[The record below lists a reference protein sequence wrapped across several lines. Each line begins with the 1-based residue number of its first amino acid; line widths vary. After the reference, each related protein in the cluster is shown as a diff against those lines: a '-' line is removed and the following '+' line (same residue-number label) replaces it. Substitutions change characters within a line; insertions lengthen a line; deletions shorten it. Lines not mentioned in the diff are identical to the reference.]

1 MKQENDLVALYWRYW
16 PIFAGVLIG
25 LYIIWV
31 FFTPESFG
39 TGFFPA
45 TLVFTLRAAATYA
58 AVKSLPHILGEGQR
72 RAWRYFSV
80 GLWIWM
86 VSDAIYIIAWGF
98 RGEPWTEPSFAD
110 LLHLAGYLAM
120 VTGCASYPLVQPGRF
135 GRIREALEV
144 SILGISVLSLSW
156 LIYLSPSIA
165 ARIFQVTTLM
175 WLAISPIFDLTL
187 TVLGLRLLLL
197 RDHRHERVAFGLFSL
212 SFFVMFVSD
221 MSRSYGQVLDQI
233 SRPSLAQAGWMATAA
248 LLGLAFQRMTLTDSA
263 DRKNDKSGRSA
274 RWILR
279 FEPLIPVAFTYSVV
293 GYVFFDW
300 WFSGVLDWMALAG
313 TAILIVLLFARQGV
327 IGGQREMS
335 QFAALVNSTADMAFI
350 LDEQGKV
357 RMANPA
363 LVNALGETDEALGKL
378 VLDRY
383 LELEGPTKF
392 SELLKDARESGW
404 SGEAILLRSGGEK
417 SPVLLSLNP
426 VEYIQRGEQLLAGTA
441 HDLTPIRQREDALR
455 QALVEVDQARSA
467 MEQLNAELEDKVEE
481 RTHTLEETVK
491 DLERLNRELKAL
503 DELKSEF
510 VALVSHELR
519 APMTNIRSGIELLL
533 ERQPDLEQA
542 PKQSLTLVQ
551 AEVQR
556 LSRFVETILDLSAL
570 EAGRFPI
577 DLEPVQVEDVFRL
590 ALQRFPEES
599 QGRIDL
605 SLPEN
610 LVMVQADEA
619 GLESIFFHLMD
630 NAFKYASKGSIA
642 IEVEEIESQV
652 EFRVRDPGPGIPL
665 EQRRRIFEMFH
676 RLDARDAREVYGY
689 GLGLPMV
696 QRLLTAMGGKI
707 EVREKSGGTEMVFWL
722 PPANAVEQWQLT
734 QKS

>member
-1 MKQENDLVALYWRYW
+1 MKKENDLITLYWRYW
-16 PIFAGVLIG
+16 PVFASVLVG
-25 LYIIWV
+25 LYVIWV

-39 TGFFPA
+39 SGFFPA
-45 TLVFTLRAAATYA
+45 TLVFSLRAAATYA
-58 AVKSLPHILGEGQR
+58 AVKSLPRIQVEGRR

-86 VSDAIYIIAWGF
+86 ISDATSLIAWGL
-98 RGEPWTEPSFAD
+98 RGDPWAEPSFSN
-110 LLHLAGYLAM
+110 LLQMAGYLAL

-144 SILGISVLSLSW
+144 SILGISVLCLSW
-156 LIYLSPSIA
+156 LIYLSPSID
-165 ARIFQVTTLM
+165 ARIFHVTTLI

-197 RDHRHERVAFGLFSL
+197 RDHRHERFAFGLFSI
-212 SFFVMFVSD
+212 SFAIMFVSD
-221 MSRSYGQVLDQI
+221 MSRSYSQVLDQI
-233 SRPSLAQAGWMATAA
+233 SGPNLTQAGWMAAAA
-248 LLGLAFQRMTLTDSA
+248 LLGLAFQRMTYRSPELKA
-263 DRKNDKSGRSA
+263 DETRGRTA
-274 RWILR
+274 DWIIRL
-279 FEPLIPVAFTYSVV
+279 EPLIPVAFTYTVV

-350 LDEQGKV
+350 LDKDGKV
-357 RMANPA
+357 QMANPA
-363 LVNALGETDEALGKL
+363 LLNAVGAQDDALEKL
-378 VLDRY
+378 ALDRY
-383 LELEGPTKF
+383 LDFGDSIDF
-392 SELLKDARESGW
+392 NDVMKDARSTGW
-404 SGEAILLRSGGEK
+404 SGEVTLLRPGGGK

-426 VEYIQRGEQLLAGTA
+426 VEHVQRGEQPLAGTA
-441 HDLTPIRQREDALR
+441 HDLTPIRNREDELR

-467 MEQLNAELEDKVEE
+467 MAELNAALEVKVEE
-481 RTHTLEETVK
+481 RTLTLEETVK
-491 DLERLNRELKAL
+491 DLERLNRELKEL

-533 ERQPDLEQA
+533 ERHPGIDEA
-542 PKQSLTLVQ
+542 PKQSLSLVQ

-577 DLEPVQVEDVFRL
+577 DLQPVLVKDVLQL
-590 ALQRFPEES
+590 ALQRFPEDNQS
-599 QGRIDL
+599 RVDI
-605 SLPEN
+605 SLPEE
-610 LVMVQADEA
+610 LVQVQADEA
-619 GLESIFFHLMD
+619 GLESVFFHLMD
-630 NAFKYASKGSIA
+630 NAFKYASEGPIA
-642 IEVEEIESQV
+642 IEVEAKGSLL
-652 EFRVRDPGPGIPL
+652 EFRVRDTGPGIPL
-665 EQRRRIFEMFH
+665 EQRERIFEMFH

-696 QRLLTAMGGKI
+696 QRLVTAMDGI
-707 EVREKSGGTEMVFWL
+707 VEVRENAGGTEMVFRL
-722 PPANAVEQWQLT
+722 PQAILEGEIPLH
-734 QKS
+734 